1 MKADVL
7 SLRWNNESQPV
18 RTVVCIVIVTT
29 ATVLLSLSFSCATLL
44 AAVAAFAGAHMKRR
58 EGAWLVLTAWL
69 ANQLVGYYLLHY
81 PRTWDS
87 FAWGAAI
94 GIASL
99 LAVLG
104 AKGAAQTTRSPV
116 LSLLVAF
123 LVAFMIYEGAL
134 FAATAVLPSSAAA
147 FSLPVIARIFEIN
160 ACAAVGL
167 AAIHWLAVRIGLQP
181 RSLAQ
186 HVALSHG

>member
-18 RTVVCIVIVTT
+18 RTVVWIVIVTT

-160 ACAAVGL
+160 AYAAVGL

>member
-7 SLRWNNESQPV
+7 SFRSNDESQPI
-18 RTVVCIVIVTT
+18 RTAAWIVIVTT
-29 ATVLLSLSFSCATLL
+29 ATIALSVNFACATPL
-44 AAVAAFAGAHMKRR
+44 AAVAALAGSHMKRH

-69 ANQLVGYYLLHY
+69 ANQLVGYYLLNY

-87 FAWGAAI
+87 FAWGAA
-94 GIASL
+94 
-99 LAVLG
+99 LG
-104 AKGAAQTTRSPV
+104 ARGAAQTTRSPV
-116 LSLLVAF
+116 LPSLTAF
-123 LVAFMIYEGAL
+123 LVAFLIYEGAL
-134 FAATAVLPSSAAA
+134 FAATAVLPSTAAA
-147 FSLPVIARIFEIN
+147 FSLPVIARILGIN

-181 RSLAQ
+181 RRFAE